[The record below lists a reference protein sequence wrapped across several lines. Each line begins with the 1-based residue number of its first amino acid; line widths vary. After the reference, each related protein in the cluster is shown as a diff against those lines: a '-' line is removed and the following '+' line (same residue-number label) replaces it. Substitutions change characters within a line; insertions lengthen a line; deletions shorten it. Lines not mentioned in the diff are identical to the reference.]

1 MSIEDAILKLAAA
14 LEANTAAVLA
24 SGGTAAAAP
33 ATAPAAEKTTGKGK
47 GKADAPATAPAAPKI
62 TRDEV
67 NAALEQVRE
76 KFGVEEAKA
85 IISGAGKAPKRAD
98 IAEENFA
105 AVMAACAEKMQASAE
120 EEM

>member
-33 ATAPAAEKTTGKGK
+33 AAEKTTKATKATKGETTTEK
-47 GKADAPATAPAAPKI
+47 AAPKV

-67 NAALEQVRE
+67 NAALEKVKE
-76 KFGVEEAKA
+76 KFGVEEAKS

-98 IAEENFA
+98 IAEDNFA
-105 AVMAACAEKMQASAE
+105 AVVAACAAKME
-120 EEM
+120 ESTDEM

>member
-24 SGGTAAAAP
+24 SGGTAAS
-33 ATAPAAEKTTGKGK
+33 APAAEKTTKT
-47 GKADAPATAPAAPKI
+47 KAKAEAPAAAPAAPKV

-67 NAALEQVRE
+67 NAALEQVKE

-98 IAEENFA
+98 IAEDNFA
-105 AVMAACAEKMQASAE
+105 AVIAACAAKMESSAD
-120 EEM
+120 EM

>member
-33 ATAPAAEKTTGKGK
+33 AAEKTTKGK
-47 GKADAPATAPAAPKI
+47 KADAPAPAPAAPKV

-67 NAALEQVRE
+67 NAALEQVKE

-98 IAEENFA
+98 IAEDNFA
-105 AVMAACAEKMQASAE
+105 AVIAACAAKMESSAD
-120 EEM
+120 EM

>member
-24 SGGTAAAAP
+24 SGGTAAAP
-33 ATAPAAEKTTGKGK
+33 TADKAAEKTTGKGK
-47 GKADAPATAPAAPKI
+47 GKADAPAAAPAAPKI

-76 KFGVEEAKA
+76 KFGVEVAKA

>member
-24 SGGTAAAAP
+24 SAGTAAAAP
-33 ATAPAAEKTTGKGK
+33 TAEKATKGTKGTKAEAPA
-47 GKADAPATAPAAPKI
+47 PAPAAPKV

-67 NAALEQVRE
+67 NAALEQVKE

-85 IISGAGKAPKRAD
+85 IIAGAGKAPKRAD
-98 IAEENFA
+98 IAEDNFA
-105 AVMAACAEKMQASAE
+105 AVIAACAAKMESSAD
-120 EEM
+120 EM